1 MWWEI
6 GSLTLLSLKELHL
19 AIAVKSMSP
28 NILYPTQSTDQ
39 QSWWGFQQ
47 CWKFQSMSNHEPCWP
62 QTTGILEA
70 FWPETI
76 SKRRYTTNFDTI
88 SSSRH
93 LGTAETTIYGQKVD
107 GIDWT
112 HPFWARP
119 ASHRS
124 FLEQT
129 DVDIDNVRHAQ
140 LAEHSK
146 HTNSRG
152 MLTANQTRCPWVV
165 SEGFNILTCDTTSN
179 LYYVRPP
186 AEPSYPKTSICLRAN
201 RKPKNRFLTDKMRRL
216 SDPPSA
222 PGPALRPVIKNIYWK
237 FINMFNNNE
246 QTWTNN
252 KCFISLHL
260 LLSPVLLLHRGC
272 FLRPLAL
279 DQLSFM
285 LSHAGIT
292 PASFLYVFF
301 ATGTL

>member
-152 MLTANQTRCPWVV
+152 MFTANQIRCPWVV
-165 SEGFNILTCDTTSN
+165 SEGFNILTTPQIMRPYDQRSLSNYISSSMSWKYLKVLQHSHKPWTSS
-179 LYYVRPP
+179 PP
-186 AEPSYPKTSICLRAN
+186 ASSATICKLCHLRN
-201 RKPKNRFLTDKMRRL
+201 K
-216 SDPPSA
+216 
-222 PGPALRPVIKNIYWK
+222 LRYHI
-237 FINMFNNNE
+237 
-246 QTWTNN
+246 
-252 KCFISLHL
+252 
-260 LLSPVLLLHRGC
+260 
-272 FLRPLAL
+272 
-279 DQLSFM
+279 
-285 LSHAGIT
+285 
-292 PASFLYVFF
+292 
-301 ATGTL
+301 